1 MTDASKFQFTNP
13 SVPKAYEEFFVP
25 RLFEPWAALL
35 LDEAKLKKGQAVIDV
50 ATGPGTVARL
60 AAPRLGPK
68 GRIVATDISRPMLD
82 IARAKRALAGAAPIE
97 YVESPAAPLAA
108 PTGAFDVVLCQQG
121 LQFFPDRPA
130 ALREMKPVL
139 KPGGHAVIAV
149 WTAISRNQIFAAFHA
164 ALRAATPPD
173 LADLITAPFSWHSSA
188 ELKAAAEEAGFR
200 KVRLLTRSLPMV
212 MEKGLEQAV
221 QSFSAT
227 PVSPGVAALPQS
239 IQDSFFARM
248 RQELS
253 ALVVDGKVIGEMVS
267 NIIVAHAEV
276 NYKTSSSFRLE
287 WNLDI
292 RAFEHDSAPFSWR

>member
-35 LDEAKLKKGQAVIDV
+35 LDEAKLKKGQAVID
-50 ATGPGTVARL
+50 
-60 AAPRLGPK
+60 AA
-68 GRIVATDISRPMLD
+68 
-82 IARAKRALAGAAPIE
+82 
-97 YVESPAAPLAA
+97 
-108 PTGAFDVVLCQQG
+108 TGAFDVVLCQQG

-130 ALREMKPVL
+130 ALREMKRVL
-139 KPGGHAVIAV
+139 KPDGHAVIAV
-149 WTAISRNQIFAAFHA
+149 WAAIARNQIFAAFHA

-173 LADLITAPFSWHSSA
+173 LAGLITAPFSWHSSA

-227 PVSPGVAALPQS
+227 PVSPGVAA
-239 IQDSFFARM
+239 
-248 RQELS
+248 
-253 ALVVDGKVIGEMVS
+253 
-267 NIIVAHAEV
+267 
-276 NYKTSSSFRLE
+276 
-287 WNLDI
+287 
-292 RAFEHDSAPFSWR
+292 

>member
-25 RLFEPWAALL
+25 RLFEPWAKLL
-35 LDEAKLKKGQAVIDV
+35 LDEAKLKKGQAIIDV

-82 IARAKRALAGAAPIE
+82 IARAKPALTGVAPIE
-97 YVESPAAPLAA
+97 YVESPAAPLSA

-130 ALREMKPVL
+130 ALREMKRVL
-139 KPGGHAVIAV
+139 KPGGRAVIAV
-149 WTAISRNQIFAAFHA
+149 WAAIARNQVFAAFHA
-164 ALRAATPPD
+164 ALRAATPPE
-173 LADLITAPFSWHSSA
+173 LADLITAPFSWHSTA
-188 ELKAAAEEAGFR
+188 ELKTAAEEAGFR
-200 KVRLLTRSLPMV
+200 EVRLLTRSLPMV
-212 MEKGLEQAV
+212 LEKGLEQAV

-239 IQDSFFARM
+239 IQDTLFARM
-248 RQELS
+248 RRELS
-253 ALVVDGKVIGEMVS
+253 PLVVDGKVIGEMES
-267 NIIVAHAEV
+267 NIIVAHA
-276 NYKTSSSFRLE
+276 
-287 WNLDI
+287 
-292 RAFEHDSAPFSWR
+292 

>member
-35 LDEAKLKKGQAVIDV
+35 LDEAKLKKGQAIIDV

-130 ALREMKPVL
+130 ALREMKRVL

-164 ALRAATPPD
+164 ALRAATPTD

-188 ELKAAAEEAGFR
+188 ELKAATEEAGFR
-200 KVRLLTRSLPMV
+200 KVHLLTRSLPMV

-227 PVSPGVAALPQS
+227 PVSPGVATLPQS
-239 IQDSFFARM
+239 TQDSFFARM

-276 NYKTSSSFRLE
+276 N
-287 WNLDI
+287 
-292 RAFEHDSAPFSWR
+292 

>member
-130 ALREMKPVL
+130 ALREMKRVL

-276 NYKTSSSFRLE
+276 N
-287 WNLDI
+287 
-292 RAFEHDSAPFSWR
+292 

>member
-50 ATGPGTVARL
+50 ATGPCTVARL

-130 ALREMKPVL
+130 ALREMKRVL
-139 KPGGHAVIAV
+139 KPDGHAVIAV
-149 WTAISRNQIFAAFHA
+149 WAAIARNQIFAAFHA

-173 LADLITAPFSWHSSA
+173 LAGLITAPFSWHSSA

-276 NYKTSSSFRLE
+276 N
-287 WNLDI
+287 
-292 RAFEHDSAPFSWR
+292 

>member
-130 ALREMKPVL
+130 ALREMKRVL
-139 KPGGHAVIAV
+139 KPDGHAVIAV
-149 WTAISRNQIFAAFHA
+149 WAAIARNQIFAAFHA

-173 LADLITAPFSWHSSA
+173 LAGLITAPFSWHSSA

-276 NYKTSSSFRLE
+276 N
-287 WNLDI
+287 
-292 RAFEHDSAPFSWR
+292 

>member
-35 LDEAKLKKGQAVIDV
+35 LDEAKLKKGQAIIDV

-82 IARAKRALAGAAPIE
+82 IARAKRALA
-97 YVESPAAPLAA
+97 
-108 PTGAFDVVLCQQG
+108 
-121 LQFFPDRPA
+121 
-130 ALREMKPVL
+130 
-139 KPGGHAVIAV
+139 
-149 WTAISRNQIFAAFHA
+149 
-164 ALRAATPPD
+164 
-173 LADLITAPFSWHSSA
+173 DLIPAPFSWPSSA
-188 ELKAAAEEAGFR
+188 ELKAATEEAGFR
-200 KVRLLTRSLPMV
+200 KVHLLTRSLPMV

-239 IQDSFFARM
+239 TQDSFFARM

-276 NYKTSSSFRLE
+276 N
-287 WNLDI
+287 
-292 RAFEHDSAPFSWR
+292 

>member
-68 GRIVATDISRPMLD
+68 GRIVATDISRLMLD
-82 IARAKRALAGAAPIE
+82 IARAKRPLAGAAPIE

-130 ALREMKPVL
+130 ALREMKRVL
-139 KPGGHAVIAV
+139 KPGGHAVVAV

-164 ALRAATPPD
+164 ALRAATPRD

-276 NYKTSSSFRLE
+276 
-287 WNLDI
+287 
-292 RAFEHDSAPFSWR
+292 H

>member
-35 LDEAKLKKGQAVIDV
+35 LDEAQLKKGQAIIDV

-130 ALREMKPVL
+130 ALREMKRVL
-139 KPGGHAVIAV
+139 KPGGHAVVAV

-164 ALRAATPPD
+164 ALRAATPRD

-276 NYKTSSSFRLE
+276 N
-287 WNLDI
+287 
-292 RAFEHDSAPFSWR
+292 